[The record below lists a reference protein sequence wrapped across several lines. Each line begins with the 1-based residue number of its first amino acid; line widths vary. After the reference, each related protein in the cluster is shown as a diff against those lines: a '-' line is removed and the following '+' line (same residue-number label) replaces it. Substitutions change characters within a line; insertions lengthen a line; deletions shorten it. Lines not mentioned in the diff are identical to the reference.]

1 MIAEP
6 HGKAPLNRRHG
17 GLKGGKPR
25 LIARQNQEAAQID

>member
-6 HGKAPLNRRHG
+6 HGKASLNRRHG

-25 LIARQNQEAAQID
+25 LIARQNQEATEIN